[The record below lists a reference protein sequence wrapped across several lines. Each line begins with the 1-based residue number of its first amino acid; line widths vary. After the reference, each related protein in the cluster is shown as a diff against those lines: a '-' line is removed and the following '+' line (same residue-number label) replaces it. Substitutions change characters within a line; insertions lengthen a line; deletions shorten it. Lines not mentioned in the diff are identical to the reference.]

1 MPDKIEMPTEPP
13 PPPQGWLSIF
23 RQVLS
28 NSGDSQTSLSAA
40 GCAFYATLS
49 LFPALT
55 ALISVYGLA
64 FDVQT
69 AESQL
74 HVVKHI
80 LPSAAYD
87 MIFDRVHALVTQ
99 PQSSLTLGLVF
110 SVLVAL
116 WSVTASS
123 KSILSALNIVYH
135 TKEAR
140 GFLHF
145 QCLAFGTTL
154 MAVIGACL
162 TLALMVAAPAV
173 VDYLPRYLSY
183 VGVTMDNFPP
193 SLHFLVEQGTPV
205 LVHWLAPAI
214 MLCFVFTALIVLYRI
229 APCREHLTSWRW
241 IMPGALLAT
250 LLWVAVSIGFS
261 WYVSHFA
268 SYGTTYGPLGAVAA
282 VMMWLFVSAYVVLFG
297 AVLNAELEER
307 GYRRTVRKE
316 MGVPADG
323 AEC

>member
-1 MPDKIEMPTEPP
+1 MPEMTEMPQDAPP
-13 PPPQGWLSIF
+13 PPTGWIAAI
-23 RQVLS
+23 RQILT

-69 AESQL
+69 AEGQL
-74 HVVKHI
+74 HVIKHI
-80 LPSAAYD
+80 LPPAAYD
-87 MIFDRVHALVTQ
+87 MIFDRIHTLVTQ
-99 PQSSLTLGLVF
+99 PHSSLTLGLVF

-135 TKEAR
+135 AKETR
-140 GFLHF
+140 GFFHF

-162 TLALMVAAPAV
+162 TLALMVAAPAI
-173 VDYLPRYLSY
+173 VDYLPHYLSY
-183 VGVTMDNFPP
+183 VGVTMSSIPP

-229 APCREHLTSWRW
+229 APCRDRLTCWRW
-241 IMPGALLAT
+241 IFPGALVAT
-250 LLWVAVSIGFS
+250 LLWVGVSIGFS
-261 WYVSHFA
+261 WYVAHFA

-297 AVLNAELEER
+297 AVVNAELEER

-316 MGVPADG
+316 MGLPVKKTAS
-323 AEC
+323 

>member
-1 MPDKIEMPTEPP
+1 MPDKIEMPLEPP
-13 PPPQGWLSIF
+13 PPPKGLWATF

-40 GCAFYATLS
+40 GCAFFATLS

-55 ALISVYGLA
+55 ALISVYGLV

-69 AESQL
+69 AEEQL
-74 HVVKHI
+74 RVVRHM
-80 LPSAAYD
+80 LPPAAYE
-87 MIFDRVHALVTQ
+87 MIFDRIHALVTQ

-110 SVLVAL
+110 SLLVAL

-135 TKEAR
+135 ARETR

-145 QCLAFGTTL
+145 QVLAFGTTL
-154 MAVIGACL
+154 LAVIGACL
-162 TLALMVAAPAV
+162 TLALMVAAPAI

-183 VGVTMDNFPP
+183 VGVTIDSLPP

-205 LVHWLAPAI
+205 LVHWLAPSI
-214 MLCFVFTALIVLYRI
+214 MLCFVFMALIVLYRI
-229 APCREHLTSWRW
+229 APCRERMTSWRW
-241 IMPGALLAT
+241 ILPGAFLAT
-250 LLWVAVSIGFS
+250 LLWVGVSIGFS

-307 GYRRTVRKE
+307 GYRRIVRKE
-316 MGVPADG
+316 MGIPVRPADH
-323 AEC
+323 